1 MSPDPSLPTGP
12 NAGGDRLGESAEI
25 AEIATN
31 EGASDAVARTP
42 ESPEARAERL
52 AGLGKKARGLPA
64 VAGVY
69 LMKDAAGI
77 VLYVGK
83 ALVLP
88 NRVSSYFI
96 PSADLGSRKQPM
108 LDLVMDF
115 DVITCETEWEALLME
130 ARLVKDI
137 HPHFNEALLD
147 DRTFP
152 YLVITTRDDFP
163 GVYITREP
171 RDERFKGARV
181 FGPFVASGSLRD
193 AMHLLQRVFRY
204 RTCDLDIRDH
214 DPKRARFRPCLLAAI
229 HQCTAPCAARI
240 SKAAYR
246 ADIERLLRFLGS
258 KRSAMLRE
266 MREEMQS
273 ASARLDYERAAILRD
288 QITAIEKL
296 DERESRVGDGEYD
309 WQPEVTALV
318 QDPAAGARSLA
329 RVLGIPDSIRCMEA
343 IDIAHLRGGETVAS
357 KVCFIDGRPFKEGYR
372 RYRVTTVTNDDYTA
386 MKEVVSRRYR
396 DAGEGQELYPDLI
409 LIDGGPGQLNAAL
422 EAFAQLRVQPPHV
435 ISLAKK
441 EELIFTT
448 TQSEPITL
456 GREHAG
462 LRLCQA
468 IRDEAHRFAQHYHHV
483 LREKSVLGEG
493 AAAAKKSRKKSA
505 AKVVDSSKPED
516 APPQAREAQ

>member
-1 MSPDPSLPTGP
+1 MTLDEPTPTGP
-12 NAGGDRLGESAEI
+12 KSDLNGLIGASKNLHTDDAEYSHPMR
-25 AEIATN
+25 TPLN
-31 EGASDAVARTP
+31 EGAQART
-42 ESPEARAERL
+42 ERL
-52 AGLGKKARGLPA
+52 SGLCKKARALSEVP
-64 VAGVY
+64 GVY
-69 LMKDAAGI
+69 LMKDAGGS

-83 ALVLP
+83 AIVLP

-108 LDLVMDF
+108 LDLIVDF
-115 DVITCETEWEALLME
+115 DVIPCETEWEALLME

-137 HPHFNEALLD
+137 HPPFNEALLD

-181 FGPFVASGSLRD
+181 FGPFVASGSLRQ

-204 RTCDLDIRDH
+204 RTCDLVILDH
-214 DPKRARFRPCLLAAI
+214 DPKRANFRPCLLAAI
-229 HQCTAPCAARI
+229 NQCTAPCAARI
-240 SKAAYR
+240 SKADYR
-246 ADIERLLRFLGS
+246 ADIERLLRFIGS

-266 MREEMQS
+266 MREEMES
-273 ASARLDYERAAILRD
+273 ASAQMNYERAALLRD
-288 QITAIEKL
+288 QITAIERL

-309 WQPEVTALV
+309 WQPEVTGFLL
-318 QDPAAGARSLA
+318 DPAAGARSLA
-329 RVLGIPDSIRCMEA
+329 RVLGMEEPIRCMEA

-357 KVCFIDGRPFKEGYR
+357 KVCFIDGRPFKDGYR
-372 RYRVTTVTNDDYTA
+372 RYRITTVTNDDYTA

-409 LIDGGPGQLNAAL
+409 LIDGGVGQLNAAL
-422 EAFAQLRVQPPHV
+422 EAFAQLRVQPPRV

-441 EELIFTT
+441 EEIIYTT
-448 TQSEPITL
+448 TQSEPIKL

-493 AAAAKKSRKKSA
+493 A
-505 AKVVDSSKPED
+505 KVKRAPKVRTKVRVVKPDEPNATPPVDGSNG
-516 APPQAREAQ
+516 